1 MYALST
7 IIIVIHKVFYEQENG
22 QTKGSEGQ
30 TARDSDSG
38 AGFARGKQADSGR
51 NQTSIGKRLGMGQKD
66 PPDSRKERLRMK
78 LDAASLGLAIR
89 DCKERG
95 FDRLTYAPTDLT
107 LHAFLNFQRII
118 FSTDE
123 I

>member
-22 QTKGSEGQ
+22 QTESSQGQ
-30 TARDSDSG
+30 TARDSDTG
-38 AGFARGKQADSGR
+38 PRIAGGKQTDSGR
-51 NQTSIGKRLGMGQKD
+51 NQKGVGKRLGMGAKD
-66 PPDSRKERLRMK
+66 PPDSRWERLRMR

-95 FDRLTYAPTDLT
+95 FDRLTYAPNDLK
-107 LHAFLNFQRII
+107 LHSL
-118 FSTDE
+118 
-123 I
+123 